1 MKNLMSCVTLF
12 LLAMITLM
20 PVAKAQKTSFTGTV
34 VYNVSLMGD
43 VPEQAKAMM
52 PTEMIMKVSPDKL
65 LQVMHSDIMDYKT
78 IFDAPTQSSNTLMDM
93 MGQKFCIKNTAAQL
107 AEQRK
112 KAGMVMTVKS
122 TSETK
127 IIAGH
132 NCKRVI
138 VTAKSSKAAAKT
150 FDCYF
155 TDDID
160 ISKFSFG
167 NIFPEVKG
175 LPLEFSMNQG
185 PFMLKMTAK
194 SIKKENIAASVFAI
208 SAEYKQVTSDQLK
221 SIVGGGGQ

>member
-138 VTAKSSKAAAKT
+138 VTAKSSKAATQT

-167 NIFPEVKG
+167 NIFP
-175 LPLEFSMNQG
+175 
-185 PFMLKMTAK
+185 K
-194 SIKKENIAASVFAI
+194 SKVYHWNSP
-208 SAEYKQVTSDQLK
+208 
-221 SIVGGGGQ
+221 